1 MKHSRWSG
9 KTDGLPWMQRA
20 LIHMFHWLDIRILY
34 VIMSGVVP
42 FYMLFNHQGYASI
55 YSFFRNRLGY
65 SPLKSFFYVYLNH
78 FVFGQ
83 IILDRFAAYA
93 GRKFSFDIENQELF
107 SHLASCEEGFIQLS
121 SHVGNYELAGY
132 SLVAKE
138 KRFNILVFSG
148 ETETVMRNRE
158 RMLSGNNMRMVS
170 MAPDFSHIFI
180 LNNALMNGE
189 IVSIPGDRIFGS
201 SKYVECLFFDR
212 KARFPL
218 GPFALAVQRG
228 VNMLAV
234 FVMKEAYNKYRVF
247 VRSLPLNK
255 QLAMRQEQ
263 MAHLAQSFAT
273 ELEKVVRRYPTQW
286 FNYYDFWLSK

>member
-1 MKHSRWSG
+1 MEHSRWSG
-9 KTDGLPWMQRA
+9 KTDGLPWMQRS
-20 LIHMFHWLDIRILY
+20 LIRMFHWVDIRILY
-34 VIMSGVVP
+34 VIMGGIVP
-42 FYMLFNHQGYASI
+42 FYMLLNHQGYVAI
-55 YSFFRNRLGY
+55 YSFFRNRLSF

-78 FVFGQ
+78 FIFGQ

-93 GRKFSFDIENQELF
+93 GRKFSFEIENQELF
-107 SHLASCEEGFIQLS
+107 THLSSCKEGFIQLS

-148 ETETVMRNRE
+148 ETEAVMQNRE
-158 RMLSGNNMRMVS
+158 RMLSGNNMRMVP

-201 SKYVECLFFDR
+201 SKYVECLFFDK

-218 GPFALAVQRG
+218 GPFALAVQRE
-228 VNMLAV
+228 VSMLAV
-234 FVMKEAYNKYRVF
+234 FVMKETYNKYRVF

-255 QLAMRQEQ
+255 QLATQREQ

-273 ELEKVVRRYPTQW
+273 ELEKIIRRYPTQW
-286 FNYYDFWLSK
+286 FNYYDFWLSE